1 MKKIVGLTGVILI
14 ACMMI
19 SSLFAPVNSAENTSA
34 TGNYSS
40 SQNNG
45 TTEEDYIIKAEKGYI
60 VVYKKGED
68 KAYLTTTAEYQI
80 FRKATHFTLK
90 KELK

>member
-45 TTEEDYIIKAEKGYI
+45 TTEGDYIIKL
-60 VVYKKGED
+60 KKGI
-68 KAYLTTTAEYQI
+68 L
-80 FRKATHFTLK
+80 
-90 KELK
+90 

>member
-1 MKKIVGLTGVILI
+1 MLYYEKIVGLTGVILI

-45 TTEEDYIIKAEKGYI
+45 TTEGDYIIKAEKGI
-60 VVYKKGED
+60 
-68 KAYLTTTAEYQI
+68 L
-80 FRKATHFTLK
+80 
-90 KELK
+90 

>member
-45 TTEEDYIIKAEKGYI
+45 TTEGYYIIKSEKGYI
-60 VVYKKGED
+60 VVYTKGED
-68 KAYLTTTAEYQI
+68 KAYLTN
-80 FRKATHFTLK
+80 
-90 KELK
+90 

>member
-40 SQNNG
+40 SQNNCR
-45 TTEEDYIIKAEKGYI
+45 TEGDYVIKAEKGYI

-68 KAYLTTTAEYQI
+68 KAYLPTDC
-80 FRKATHFTLK
+80 
-90 KELK
+90 